1 MLPRRLPP
9 AYFALHMSIAN
20 SITVSPPTPHPLRT
34 VTRVAW
40 ALLGALFI
48 FSGLVKLND
57 PVGTA
62 YKLEEYFEVFAV
74 DFGSFFLYFKNAART
89 LSIVLS
95 SLEVILGVALL
106 LRWYLRQT
114 LWVLLALLVF
124 FAFLTFYSAAF
135 NKVTDCGCFGDFIKL
150 TPWVSFL
157 KNVFLLVLWGIVF
170 FNQRF
175 LRHAFVQGTP
185 GIMTMTFAS
194 AIAIGIGVR
203 ALGHLPYFDFLP
215 YKVGNDIGKL
225 MKPNAPLRYKYV
237 MEKNGETKDFTT
249 YPDSTWTYKSMVALN
264 PEDSPKITDFRV
276 WNDEGDYTPELLRGN
291 KLVLIIQDVDKADRD
306 RYALINKLLNDA
318 KDSRRNITSL
328 IITSSSPAEF
338 DVFRHNAN
346 FAVPFYY
353 ADATVLKSIIRS
365 NPGFL
370 LLKDGTVRGKYH
382 YHDIPSIGKVEETLQ

>member
-1 MLPRRLPP
+1 
-9 AYFALHMSIAN
+9 MSIPSSVTAAAPA
-20 SITVSPPTPHPLRT
+20 SHPLRT
-34 VTRVAW
+34 TTRVAW
-40 ALLGALFI
+40 FLLGAIFI

-74 DFGSFFLYFKNAART
+74 DFGSFFLYFKGISRT

-106 LRWYLRQT
+106 LRWHMKVV
-114 LWVLLALLVF
+114 LWALVGLLVF

-150 TPWVSFL
+150 KPWTSFFKDL
-157 KNVFLLVLWGIVF
+157 FLLLLWAIVF

-175 LRHAFVQGTP
+175 LRHSFVQGLP
-185 GIMTMTFAS
+185 GIMVMTFAS
-194 AIAIGIGVR
+194 AIAIGFGVR

-215 YKVGNDIGKL
+215 YKEGNDIGKL
-225 MKPNAPLRYKYV
+225 MKARAPLRYKYV
-237 MEKNGETKDFTT
+237 MEKGGKSQEFTA
-249 YPDSTWTYKSMVALN
+249 YPDSTWTYKSMEALN
-264 PEDSPKITDFRV
+264 PEDGPKITDFRV
-276 WNDEGDYTPELLRGN
+276 WNDDGDYTPELLRGD
-291 KLVLIIQDVDKADRD
+291 KLVLIVQNPDKADRD
-306 RYALINKLLNDA
+306 RYDLINKLLADA
-318 KDSRRNITSL
+318 KDSRRTITPL
-328 IITSSSPAEF
+328 IITSASPAEF

-365 NPGFL
+365 NPGFVL
-370 LLKDGTVRGKYH
+370 LQDGVVKGKYH
-382 YHDIPSIGKVEETLQ
+382 YHDIPSIGKVEEKLQ

>member
-1 MLPRRLPP
+1 
-9 AYFALHMSIAN
+9 MSIPS
-20 SITVSPPTPHPLRT
+20 SITATAPSPRPLRT
-34 VTRVAW
+34 LTRVAW
-40 ALLGALFI
+40 FLMGALFI
-48 FSGLVKLND
+48 FSGLIKLND

-62 YKLEEYFEVFAV
+62 YKLEEYFEIFSRDVPLLGGLFTGLA
-74 DFGSFFLYFKNAART
+74 GSSRT

-106 LRWYLRQT
+106 LRWYLRST

-124 FAFLTFYSAAF
+124 FTFLTFYSAAF

-150 TPWVSFL
+150 KPWASFSKDL
-157 KNVFLLVLWGIVF
+157 FLLGLWLIVF

-175 LRHAFVQGTP
+175 LRHAFVQGTL
-185 GIMTMTFAS
+185 GLMTMTFAS

-215 YKVGNDIGKL
+215 YKVGNNIGQL
-225 MKPNAPLRYKYV
+225 MKASAPLRYKYV
-237 MEKNGETKDFTT
+237 MEKGGKSEEFTT

-264 PEDSPKITDFRV
+264 PEAGPKITDFRV

-291 KLVLIIQDVDKADRD
+291 KLVLIIQNVDKADRD
-306 RYALINKLLNDA
+306 RYGLINKLLADA
-318 KDSRRNITSL
+318 GQSRRGITPL

-338 DVFRHNAN
+338 DVFRHSADL
-346 FAVPFYY
+346 AVPFYY

-370 LLKDGTVRGKYH
+370 LLKDGVVKGKYH
-382 YHDIPSIGKVEETLQ
+382 YHDIPSIGKVEEKLQ

>member
-1 MLPRRLPP
+1 MPV
-9 AYFALHMSIAN
+9 S
-20 SITVSPPTPHPLRT
+20 SSVSPAATPHPLRT
-34 VTRVAW
+34 LTRAAW
-40 ALLGALFI
+40 FLLGAIFI

-62 YKLEEYFEVFAV
+62 LKLEEYFEVFAV
-74 DFGSFFLYFKNAART
+74 DFGSFFLYFRSSARL

-106 LRWYLRQT
+106 LRWYLRST
-114 LWVLLALLVF
+114 LWVLLGLLVF

-135 NKVTDCGCFGDFIKL
+135 NKVTDCGCFGDLLKL
-150 TPWVSFL
+150 TPWTSFG
-157 KNVFLLVLWGIVF
+157 KNVFLLVLWAIVF

-175 LRHAFVQGTP
+175 LRHSFVKGTA
-185 GIMTMTFAS
+185 GVMTMTFAS

-203 ALGHLPYFDFLP
+203 ALGHLPYFDLLP
-215 YKVGNDIGKL
+215 YKVGNDIGQL
-225 MKPNAPLRYKYV
+225 MKARAPLRYKYI
-237 MEKNGETKDFTT
+237 MTKAGKTQEFTT
-249 YPDSTWTYKSMVALN
+249 YPDSTWTYQSMVALN
-264 PEDSPKITDFRV
+264 PGDGPKITDFRV

-291 KLVLIIQDVDKADRD
+291 KLVLIVQNTDKTDRD
-306 RYALINKLLNDA
+306 RYELINKLFAEA
-318 KDSRRNITSL
+318 KSSRRNITSL

-370 LLKDGTVRGKYH
+370 LLKDGVVKGKYH
-382 YHDIPSIGKVEETLQ
+382 YHDIPSIGKVEEKLE